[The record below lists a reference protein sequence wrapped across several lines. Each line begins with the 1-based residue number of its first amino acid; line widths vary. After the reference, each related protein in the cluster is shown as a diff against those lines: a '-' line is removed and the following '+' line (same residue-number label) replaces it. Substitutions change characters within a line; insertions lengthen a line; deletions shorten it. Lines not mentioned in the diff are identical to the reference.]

1 MSPKLET
8 VTLKTGLLTYAL
20 VGVVWSMFVSAQRAN
35 AGLDP
40 INGVFLARGVL
51 RMLVWP
57 SDVAISS
64 GVSIAAILM
73 AFLSVVAI
81 AVAVRRRT

>member
-1 MSPKLET
+1 MSPTLKT
-8 VTLKTGLLTYAL
+8 VILKTGLLMYAL

-40 INGVFLARGVL
+40 IDGVFFARGAL

-57 SDVAISS
+57 SDIAINS
-64 GVSIAAILM
+64 GVSVAANLM
-73 AFLSVVAI
+73 VFLAVVAI